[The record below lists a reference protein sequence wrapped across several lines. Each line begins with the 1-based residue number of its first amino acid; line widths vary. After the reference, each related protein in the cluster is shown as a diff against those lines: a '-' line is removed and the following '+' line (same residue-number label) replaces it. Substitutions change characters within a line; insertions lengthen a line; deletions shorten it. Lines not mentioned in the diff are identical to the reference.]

1 MITLLLSK
9 LFVVMLKDYNG
20 WIPFRMTLDIYVKA
34 FFLTMAAYSII
45 ALAQMRKIRKV
56 PMTDALK
63 E

>member
-1 MITLLLSK
+1 
-9 LFVVMLKDYNG
+9 
-20 WIPFRMTLDIYVKA
+20 MTPDIYVKA